1 MKKKQEKKKKRPF
14 LNWLKWIK
22 QRNKMDKTNH
32 STTTTKQHDNNDD
45 ESIKIW
51 SMIKFHQMQMSI
63 VYSGNGLSIKAN
75 TEINKTTKKTLM
87 IR

>member
-1 MKKKQEKKKKRPF
+1 M
-14 LNWLKWIK
+14 KWIK

-75 TEINKTTKKTLM
+75 TGINKTTKKTLM

>member
-1 MKKKQEKKKKRPF
+1 M
-14 LNWLKWIK
+14 KWIK
-22 QRNKMDKTNH
+22 QIIQQQQ
-32 STTTTKQHDNNDD
+32 QHDNNNDD

-63 VYSGNGLSIKAN
+63 VYSGNGLSIKTN
-75 TEINKTTKKTLM
+75 TGINTTTKKTLM